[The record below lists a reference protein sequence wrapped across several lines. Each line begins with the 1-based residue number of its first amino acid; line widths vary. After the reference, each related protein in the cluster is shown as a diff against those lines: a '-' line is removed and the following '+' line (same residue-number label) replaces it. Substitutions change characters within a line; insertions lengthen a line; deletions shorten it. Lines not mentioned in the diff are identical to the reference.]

1 MFIIEF
7 IGDQQMAT
15 KRSRIYVGCANGT
28 REVFSSKEIPTRK
41 THSQFGAIIGPFRTH
56 AGAQFM
62 AECGYGNTHC
72 VTVADAERLA
82 KIYNKD

>member
-28 REVFSSKEIPTRK
+28 REVFSSKEIPTEK
-41 THSQFGAIIGPFRTH
+41 SYPQFNACIGPFRTQ
-56 AGAQFM
+56 AGAKFM
-62 AECGYGNTHC
+62 STLGFNNPHC

-82 KIYNKD
+82 KIYL